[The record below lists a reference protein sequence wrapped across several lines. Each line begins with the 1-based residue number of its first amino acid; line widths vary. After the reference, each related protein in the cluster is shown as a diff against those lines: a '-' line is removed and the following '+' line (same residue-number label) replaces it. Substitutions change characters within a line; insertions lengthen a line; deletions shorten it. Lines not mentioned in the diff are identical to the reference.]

1 MGRLLPAR
9 VIRISS
15 RGPGRSKGA
24 VAAEAIDETKTSIVT
39 AGRPARNHERQFI
52 VPILWKYDQSFIPC
66 TEIDTKNFGQKWV
79 KSAMIAEKNTIG
91 TEQFG
96 NGTDSKARTSGL

>member
-9 VIRISS
+9 VILISS

-24 VAAEAIDETKTSIVT
+24 VVAEANDGTKTSIVT

-52 VPILWKYDQSFIPC
+52 SSILWKDDESYILC
-66 TEIDTKNFGQKWV
+66 TEFDTKKFDQKYV
-79 KSAMIAEKNTIG
+79 KSAMIAETFTVS
-91 TEQFG
+91 TEWFG
-96 NGTDSKARTSGL
+96 NGTDTKARTSGQ